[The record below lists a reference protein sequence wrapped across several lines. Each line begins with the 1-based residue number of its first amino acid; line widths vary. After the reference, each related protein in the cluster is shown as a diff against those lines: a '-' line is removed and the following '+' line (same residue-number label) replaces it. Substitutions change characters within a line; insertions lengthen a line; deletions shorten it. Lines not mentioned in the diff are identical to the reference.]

1 MKQKAK
7 NRINRNIVRA
17 AANVLACVCVTA
29 ALTACGSGGKGNEN
43 GKKEEIKVTTLENL
57 TAAEYYKNGYTA
69 NYVAGIDQFERTFDG
84 NAGKKTDKQRDVG
97 IFYFCTLGQHGGEKI
112 VNVTELLTQEN
123 GKELMFY
130 SDNDVAPS
138 SSGVFFWGEP
148 LWGYYNS
155 SDSWVIR
162 RHLALLT
169 EAGVD
174 FLVFDTTNAV
184 TYDTVVSKI
193 MNECVKMRNDGW
205 TPPGLVFYTNAYSHR
220 VITHL
225 YNSYYKKESLKD
237 VWYYLD
243 GKPLII
249 GNISAAA
256 DQREV
261 RSREKNY
268 VSSELPDEILNYFTF
283 RNSQWPSEAY
293 DENGFPWIEWSYP
306 APVHN
311 GIISVSVASHP
322 ALPMSFSVTR
332 GDKNWG
338 RGWNVN
344 TKQNEPDK
352 AYEGQ
357 FFQTT
362 WDVALKEDPRIVFV
376 TGWNE
381 WTAGKMQYDGEW
393 AMVDLC
399 NMEFSRDAEMMK
411 GGYNDAF
418 YIQLAQNIR
427 KYKDVEIPAGAQL
440 KSDPVTVP
448 MTADLSVWDNVEAV
462 FRDPIVVNKARSSKG
477 AVLSLSYTQAAAR
490 NNVTEMRVAQDAD
503 NFYFML
509 KATEDIVL
517 REAGD
522 QGWMNL
528 LIGTGEVENKGWEG
542 YEFVIGRGEAGEG
555 KLTVEKLRADFTS
568 EAAGEAE
575 YRVDGSVMQ
584 VKVPRAALGMA
595 SDENRFYFK
604 LADGIDEPADI
615 MDYYVSGKS
624 LPLGRLSFRYLG

>member
-1 MKQKAK
+1 M
-7 NRINRNIVRA
+7 
-17 AANVLACVCVTA
+17 
-29 ALTACGSGGKGNEN
+29 
-43 GKKEEIKVTTLENL
+43 
-57 TAAEYYKNGYTA
+57 
-69 NYVAGIDQFERTFDG
+69 
-84 NAGKKTDKQRDVG
+84 
-97 IFYFCTLGQHGGEKI
+97 
-112 VNVTELLTQEN
+112 
-123 GKELMFY
+123 
-130 SDNDVAPS
+130 
-138 SSGVFFWGEP
+138 
-148 LWGYYNS
+148 
-155 SDSWVIR
+155 
-162 RHLALLT
+162 
-169 EAGVD
+169 
-174 FLVFDTTNAV
+174 FDTTNAV

-193 MNECVKMRNDGW
+193 MNECRKMREAGW

-220 VITHL
+220 VITNL

-249 GNISAAA
+249 GNISTQA
-256 DQREV
+256 DQAEV
-261 RSREKNY
+261 RSREKGY
-268 VSSELPDEILNYFTF
+268 VSQPLSDEILEFFTF
-283 RNSQWPSEAY
+283 RDSQWPSDAY
-293 DENGFPWIEWSYP
+293 KENGFPWIEWTYP

-311 GIISVSVASHP
+311 GVISVSVASHP

-344 TKQNEPDK
+344 TQQNEPDK

-357 FFQTT
+357 FFQST
-362 WDVALKEDPRIVFV
+362 WDVALTEDPRIVFV

-440 KSDPVTVP
+440 KSVPVTVP
-448 MTADLSVWDNVEAV
+448 MTADLSVWDSVEAV
-462 FRDPIVVNKARSSKG
+462 FRDPIVVNAARNSNG
-477 AVLSLSYTQAAAR
+477 AVLSLKYKQAAAR
-490 NNVTEMRVAQDAD
+490 NNVTEIRVAQDAD

-522 QGWMNL
+522 AGWMNL
-528 LIGTGEVENKGWEG
+528 LIGTGEVADKGWEG
-542 YEFVIGRGEAGEG
+542 YEFVIGRAETGEG

-575 YRVDGSVMQ
+575 FRVDGGVMQ

-595 SDENRFYFK
+595 ADVNRLYFK

>member
-1 MKQKAK
+1 MKLQAGK
-7 NRINRNIVRA
+7 RIIRA
-17 AANVLACVCVTA
+17 AAMLLACMCIA
-29 ALTACGSGGKGNEN
+29 AAMTACAGDGGKRP
-43 GKKEEIKVTTLENL
+43 KEEIKVTTLEDL

-84 NAGKKTDKQRDVG
+84 NAGSKTDKPRDVG
-97 IFYFCTLGQHGGEKI
+97 IFYFCTGGQHGGQQI
-112 VNVTELLTQEN
+112 VNVTELIAQEN
-123 GKELMFY
+123 GIKNMFFE
-130 SDNDVAPS
+130 DNEVAPTNG
-138 SSGVFFWGEP
+138 GVFFWGEP

-155 SDSWVIR
+155 ADSWVIR

-174 FLVFDTTNAV
+174 FLGFDVTNAV

-193 MNECVKMRNDGW
+193 MNECRKMIDEGW
-205 TPPGLVFYTNAYSHR
+205 NPPGLVFYTNAYSHR

-225 YNSYYKKESLKD
+225 YNSYYKKENLKD

-256 DQREV
+256 DQWEV

-283 RNSQWPSEAY
+283 RDSQWPSDAY
-293 DENGFPWIEWSYP
+293 KENGFPWIEWSYP

-311 GIISVSVASHP
+311 GVINVAVASHP

-332 GDKNWG
+332 GAKNWG
-338 RGWNVN
+338 RGWNVD
-344 TKQNEPDK
+344 TKKNEPEK

-357 FFQTT
+357 FFQST
-362 WDVALKEDPRIVFV
+362 WDVAIKEDPRIVFV

-381 WTAGKMQYDGEW
+381 WTAGKMMYDGEW

-440 KSDPVTVP
+440 KSVPVTIP
-448 MTADLSVWDNVEAV
+448 MTSDLSAWDNVEAV
-462 FRDPIVVNKARSSKG
+462 FRDPLVVNKPRNSNG
-477 AVLSLSYTQAAAR
+477 AVPSLKYTQAEAR
-490 NNVTEMRVAQDAD
+490 NNVTEIRVAQDAD

-509 KATEDIVL
+509 KATEAIKP

-528 LIGTGEVENKGWEG
+528 LIGTGEVEKKGWEG
-542 YEFVIGRGEAGEG
+542 YEFAVGRGVTEG
-555 KLTVEKLRADFTS
+555 GALTVEKLSSDFTS
-568 EAAGEAE
+568 AAAGEAE
-575 YRVDGSVMQ
+575 FRVDGSVMQ
-584 VKVPRAALGMA
+584 VKIPRAALGMA
-595 SDENRFYFK
+595 SDVNRLYFK
-604 LADGIDEPADI
+604 LADGIEHPSDI
-615 MDYYVSGKS
+615 MDYYISGKS